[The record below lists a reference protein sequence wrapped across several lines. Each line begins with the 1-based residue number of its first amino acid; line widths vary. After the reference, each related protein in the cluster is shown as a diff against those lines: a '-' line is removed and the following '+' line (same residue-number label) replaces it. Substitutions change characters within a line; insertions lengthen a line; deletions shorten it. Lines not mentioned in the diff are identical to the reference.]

1 MWAASGIRVPGLEQ
15 GFQSTLERN
24 GDVAAVLGGLEAM
37 GLKGSPHVD
46 PAGLTAHGLRGSPY
60 SVQDLLRFSV
70 VDAGSMGPHILD

>member
-1 MWAASGIRVPGLEQ
+1 MWAASGIRVPGLER

-46 PAGLTAHGLRGSPY
+46 LVFTSI
-60 SVQDLLRFSV
+60 LLV
-70 VDAGSMGPHILD
+70 